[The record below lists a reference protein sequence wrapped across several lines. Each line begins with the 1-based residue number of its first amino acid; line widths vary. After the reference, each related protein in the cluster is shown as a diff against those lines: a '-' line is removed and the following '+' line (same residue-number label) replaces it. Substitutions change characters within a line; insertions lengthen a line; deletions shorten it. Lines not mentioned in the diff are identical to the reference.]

1 MTAVPEFEFRY
12 RISGKPPTVKTF
24 VLKNTET
31 LSRGDMLSLDDDKL
45 ELGATG
51 HTGLV
56 GAALK
61 TLEGEAGTTSIQVIV
76 DADAVYGVE
85 DPRAR
90 QKGATLDLTGPTA
103 AQRLGPSVNA
113 DFVVE
118 VDSSADQET
127 LVRINGSRHHAPAPT
142 GDRSE
147 RLVGGQLNAA
157 IARTVVRYHAE
168 QLGRGPTKARAFHR
182 DNVIVVVLEDV
193 MTQAEHSLVD
203 GGRADAVLHTR
214 RAFQDIMRAYLRST
228 VERMTGCKVRAFMS
242 ANTVDP
248 DMAAELFVL
257 DRPVPGSRGEP
268 EPHGNS

>member
-1 MTAVPEFEFRY
+1 MPGFEFRY
-12 RISGKPPTVKTF
+12 RISGKPATVKTF

-31 LSRGDMLSLDDDKL
+31 LSRGDMLNLEEDKL

-51 HTGLV
+51 DTGLV
-56 GAALK
+56 GAALE
-61 TLEGEAGTTSIQVIV
+61 TLDGEAGTTSIQVIV

-90 QKGATLDLTGPTA
+90 QTGATLDLNGPTG

-113 DFVVE
+113 DFVVD

-127 LVRINGSRHHAPAPT
+127 LVRINGGRHHAQAAT
-142 GDRSE
+142 GERPE

-168 QLGRGPTKARAFHR
+168 HLGRGPTKAHAFHR
-182 DNVIVVVLEDV
+182 DNLIVVVLEDV
-193 MTQAEHSLVD
+193 MTQAERSLVD

-214 RAFQDIMRAYLRST
+214 QAFEDIMRAYLRSS
-228 VERMTGCKVRAFMS
+228 VERMTGCNVRAFMS
-242 ANTVDP
+242 ANDVERDL
-248 DMAAELFVL
+248 AAELFVL

-268 EPHGNS
+268 EPDGNG